1 MDKQDI
7 IRMARKAGLLHES
20 DTAEIISDCGVEVWL
35 SPSEGVNTLERFAAL
50 VAAGEREAI
59 LKLAE
64 TPIGE
69 YEVVVACGT
78 EPETKRI
85 PRYLEGQFLI
95 KAIRARGNT

>member
-50 VAAGEREAI
+50 VAAAENEACEKVCQIEAAASVLGHKRKAVWQAQVAERCAI
-59 LKLAE
+59 
-64 TPIGE
+64 
-69 YEVVVACGT
+69 
-78 EPETKRI
+78 
-85 PRYLEGQFLI
+85 
-95 KAIRARGNT
+95 AIRARKQA